1 MQTIVKVILKRQ
13 GRHGSESGHPWVF
26 QSEIDYIKGK
36 FKPGDIVDVFNA
48 RRQYLGRG
56 YINPRSQITVRLLSR
71 DEEMVDRDF
80 FVRRIS
86 RAWAYRQR
94 FLAEPEYCRL
104 IFSEADFLPGLIV
117 DKFGACLV
125 IQTLALG
132 MDVYK
137 DIIVSVL
144 DELLQP
150 EMIYER
156 NDASVRTLEG
166 LPLQKGFLK
175 GRDNAAGA

>member
-1 MQTIVKVILKRQ
+1 MQTIAKVNLKRQ

-36 FKPGDIVDVFNA
+36 FTPGDIVDVFNA

-71 DEEMVDRDF
+71 DEETVDRDF

-94 FLAEPEYCRL
+94 FSCPGPRR
-104 IFSEADFLPGLIV
+104 FSA
-117 DKFGACLV
+117 AR
-125 IQTLALG
+125 
-132 MDVYK
+132 
-137 DIIVSVL
+137 
-144 DELLQP
+144 QP
-150 EMIYER
+150 
-156 NDASVRTLEG
+156 VVC
-166 LPLQKGFLK
+166 
-175 GRDNAAGA
+175 

>member
-1 MQTIVKVILKRQ
+1 MQTIAKVILKRQ

-36 FKPGDIVDVFNA
+36 FTPGDIVDVFNA

-94 FLAEPEYCRL
+94 
-104 IFSEADFLPGLIV
+104 PGRPRRSA
-117 DKFGACLV
+117 GRPQARPP
-125 IQTLALG
+125 
-132 MDVYK
+132 
-137 DIIVSVL
+137 SVAG
-144 DELLQP
+144 
-150 EMIYER
+150 
-156 NDASVRTLEG
+156 DAPARVGSDCS
-166 LPLQKGFLK
+166 LPLRSLASRGECKRFQPCMGIFAKPLA
-175 GRDNAAGA
+175 RSPNAKPQLTIESWFQQYS

>member
-1 MQTIVKVILKRQ
+1 MQTIAKVILKRQ

-71 DEEMVDRDF
+71 DEEMVDRDC

-86 RAWAYRQR
+86 RAWA
-94 FLAEPEYCRL
+94 
-104 IFSEADFLPGLIV
+104 
-117 DKFGACLV
+117 
-125 IQTLALG
+125 
-132 MDVYK
+132 
-137 DIIVSVL
+137 
-144 DELLQP
+144 
-150 EMIYER
+150 
-156 NDASVRTLEG
+156 
-166 LPLQKGFLK
+166 
-175 GRDNAAGA
+175 